1 MRTKTF
7 RVLEILRN
15 NVIWQTNSKIVSL
28 PRKVFQMIKW
38 FAAVVGFMFYGF
50 RGAILG
56 FIIGSL
62 IDTLTSGSRGGGY
75 KVFGEDNPVT
85 PGDFEL
91 HLLSLSAIVIK
102 SDGRISQQ
110 EMDYVRMYFVQS
122 YGKERANAIFRTFND
137 VIKKRE
143 LNEARISEF
152 LAARTK
158 YAARLQIVHFLF
170 SIANADGRVSQA
182 EGSKIREIAGYLRIG
197 SKDFE
202 SLYAMFFK
210 TTDNAYKILE
220 IDKSASDAEVKKAF
234 RTMAKKYHPDKIQHM
249 DEAYIKGAEEKFR
262 KVQEAYEQIQKERG
276 F

>member
-1 MRTKTF
+1 MVKWIAA
-7 RVLEILRN
+7 IL
-15 NVIWQTNSKIVSL
+15 
-28 PRKVFQMIKW
+28 
-38 FAAVVGFMFYGF
+38 GFMIYGF

-62 IDTLTSGSRGGGY
+62 IDSFTSSSSSRRFT
-75 KVFGEDNPVT
+75 VFSEEQKVT

-102 SDGRISQQ
+102 SDGQVSQQ
-110 EMDYVRMYFVQS
+110 EMDYVRMYFVQA

-137 VIKKRE
+137 VVKKRE
-143 LNEARISEF
+143 LSEARIAEF
-152 LAARTK
+152 LALRTK
-158 YAARLQIVHFLF
+158 YPARLQIVHFLF
-170 SIANADGRVSQA
+170 SIANADGRVSEA
-182 EGSKIREIAGYLRIG
+182 EAAKIGEIAGYLRIG

-202 SLYAMFFK
+202 SIRAMFFK

-220 IDKSASDAEVKKAF
+220 IEKSATDAEVKKAF

-249 DEAYIKGAEEKFR
+249 DAAHIKGAEEKFR

-276 F
+276 M

>member
-1 MRTKTF
+1 
-7 RVLEILRN
+7 
-15 NVIWQTNSKIVSL
+15 
-28 PRKVFQMIKW
+28 MIKW
-38 FAAVVGFMFYGF
+38 IAALLGFMFYGF

-62 IDTLTSGSRGGGY
+62 LDSLTSSSRRGGS
-75 KVFGEDNPVT
+75 FTMFEREERVT

-91 HLLSLSAIVIK
+91 HLLSLSAIVIRA
-102 SDGRISQQ
+102 DGKVSQQ

-122 YGKERANAIFRTFND
+122 YGKDR
-137 VIKKRE
+137 
-143 LNEARISEF
+143 ARIAQF
-152 LAARTK
+152 LAQRTQ

-170 SIANADGRVSQA
+170 SIANADGHVSTA
-182 EGSKIREIAGYLRIG
+182 EANKIREIGKYLRLG
-197 SKDFE
+197 VKDFE
-202 SLYAMFFK
+202 SIMAMFFK

-220 IDKSASDAEVKKAF
+220 IDKSATDAEVKKAF
-234 RTMAKKYHPDKIQHM
+234 RTMAKKYHPDKIQNM